1 VPARRIDI
9 SADDGAACG
18 VAAAATAVPGSAA
31 PGSAIAGADGSDAAA
46 AGTAGPGQPKPG
58 PPGTAVTSAE
68 GPGPADATHQAGP
81 ATPRE
86 ADSAVPREAD
96 APVPREA
103 DTAVPREADTAVPRE
118 ADTAVPRDPAA
129 VRAFIERFATHLTQA
144 GFPRTPARIFVALLT
159 SDSSK
164 LTAAELGELLQA
176 SPASISGGVRYL
188 IQVGLATAQGEPG
201 SRRLHYWVSEQVW
214 RDIVR
219 VRDRMFTSWAAE
231 LRLGIGVLGP
241 QSPAGV
247 RMAETASYFEFI
259 SAEMAGLIARWE
271 ARTADDPA
279 RGTESTA
286 PGTESPAPGT
296 ESPAPGTESPAP
308 GTGNTAP
315 GTPAPQ

>member
-9 SADDGAACG
+9 SADDGAALG
-18 VAAAATAVPGSAA
+18 VAAPATAVPGPATARSAA
-31 PGSAIAGADGSDAAA
+31 PGSAIIRADRSDAAP
-46 AGTAGPGQPKPG
+46 AGTAARSQPKPG

-68 GPGPADATHQAGP
+68 SPGPADAAPVAGP
-81 ATPRE
+81 AARRE
-86 ADSAVPREAD
+86 AAAAVQREA
-96 APVPREA
+96 AA
-103 DTAVPREADTAVPRE
+103 AAQ
-118 ADTAVPRDPAA
+118 RDPTA

-164 LTAAELGELLQA
+164 LTAAELGEVLQA
-176 SPASISGGVRYL
+176 SPATISGGVRYL
-188 IQVGLATAQGEPG
+188 IQVGLAAAQGEPG

-259 SAEMAGLIARWE
+259 SAEMAGLVARWE
-271 ARTADDPA
+271 ARTAD
-279 RGTESTA
+279 G
-286 PGTESPAPGT
+286 
-296 ESPAPGTESPAP
+296 PAP
-308 GTGNTAP
+308 GTGGTAP
-315 GTPAPQ
+315 GTGGTAPGT